1 MLPRIKNIM
10 KIDVKKITFIYQP
23 QYDEKKIKE
32 LIEKIKKY
40 DEYSELNKSKDI
52 VYKPIE
58 K

>member
-23 QYDEKKIKE
+23 KYDEKKINE